1 MTKQYY
7 KIVRDNIPDI
17 LDKNE
22 NVESYKIDFIKNSK
36 QFLEMLVQKLVEEA
50 MELKEELELT
60 DEIPLDEL
68 VDVIEVVNK
77 LKHESRFDSLQI
89 EEARK
94 EKARKNGAFDTGTI
108 LLSVTDKDNDEPV
121 ELNENQ
127 QEGQQ

>member
-127 QEGQQ
+127 QEGEQ